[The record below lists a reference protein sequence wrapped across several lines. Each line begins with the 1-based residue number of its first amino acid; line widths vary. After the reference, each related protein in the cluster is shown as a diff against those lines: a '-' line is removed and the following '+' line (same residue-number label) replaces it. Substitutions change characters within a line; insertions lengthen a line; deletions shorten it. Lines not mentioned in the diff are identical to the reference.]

1 MIGRWDSHE
10 KGSIK
15 SDEHQIC
22 SILSEWWQLGGLP
35 RMTREEALKQ
45 LKKVIRE
52 DPVLLEPLE
61 NKLDTI
67 KKRCSSPRKIPQT
80 GRPLWPD
87 MSTEQASRVM

>member
-1 MIGRWDSHE
+1 
-10 KGSIK
+10 
-15 SDEHQIC
+15 
-22 SILSEWWQLGGLP
+22 
-35 RMTREEALKQ
+35 MTREEALKQ

-87 MSTEQASRVM
+87 MSTEQKGAVTWWVKSKKFHIFTYSDTLFL